1 MVKKQFDDL
10 VQSCKDL
17 LKPEIGYDEG
27 TNSSRVFYAKAGS
40 IPLLTKSWS
49 E

>member
-17 LKPEIGYDEG
+17 LKPEIGYEG

-40 IPLLTKSWS
+40 IPLLTKS
-49 E
+49 